1 MPCHAMLCYVMLC
14 IYILYT
20 YSHMFVVQFTLL
32 MLYRQLLL
40 MTADDS
46 NVSACGRTTFYRYS
60 QDSVN
65 SAYYG
70 NGRLDTSQF
79 VHGRAKQH

>member
-1 MPCHAMLCYVMLC
+1 MPCYAMLCHVMH
-14 IYILYT
+14 YILYT

-46 NVSACGRTTFYRYS
+46 NVSACGRTTFYR
-60 QDSVN
+60 
-65 SAYYG
+65 
-70 NGRLDTSQF
+70 
-79 VHGRAKQH
+79 

>member
-14 IYILYT
+14 IYIVYT
-20 YSHMFVVQFTLL
+20 YSHMFVVQFTLV

-46 NVSACGRTTFYRYS
+46 NVSACGRTTFYR
-60 QDSVN
+60 
-65 SAYYG
+65 
-70 NGRLDTSQF
+70 
-79 VHGRAKQH
+79 